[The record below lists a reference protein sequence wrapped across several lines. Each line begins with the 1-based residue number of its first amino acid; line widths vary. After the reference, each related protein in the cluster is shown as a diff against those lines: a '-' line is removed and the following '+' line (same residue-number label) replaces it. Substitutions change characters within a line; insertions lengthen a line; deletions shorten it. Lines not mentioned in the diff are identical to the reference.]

1 MRCGCK
7 HLNDGGGGGIRTPAR
22 LSTPLG
28 FQDRPLQPDLGT
40 PPYRHVLIYHNDHRM
55 SIFFIKKGSKFSP
68 YEITSFPPIY
78 GRSTSGMTTVPSSC
92 W

>member
-40 PPYRHVLIYHNDHRM
+40 PPYRHVLNYHKPYSM
-55 SIFFIKKGSKFSP
+55 STLFIKKGEYVLP
-68 YEITSFPPIY
+68 L
-78 GRSTSGMTTVPSSC
+78 
-92 W
+92 